1 MSLLEARGLTKTYRI
16 GSGRQK
22 RRFRAV
28 DDVSFDVEAGETLGI
43 VGESGAGKSTTGRL
57 VLRLIEPDA
66 GEVRFDGQDVRALG
80 QQDLRVA
87 RRKMQMVFQDPHSCL
102 DPHVCVGDSV
112 GEPLLV
118 HFRASKDERFE
129 RSTLALS
136 KVGLSPQIYD
146 RFPHE
151 LSGGQLQRI
160 AIARALTLE
169 PKLIVCDEPVAA
181 LDVSIRA
188 QVLNLFSDLQQ
199 ELGIAYLFISH
210 DLAIV
215 EVFAHRVAVM
225 REGRIVEI
233 GTAEE
238 IFRNPRDEYTRELL
252 AAIPSF
258 TRGRGR
264 KERAVEPVVAPV
276 AEDRQ

>member
-1 MSLLEARGLTKTYRI
+1 MSILEARGLTKTYRI
-16 GSGRQK
+16 GSGRKK

-28 DDVSFDVEAGETLGI
+28 DDVSFAVEAGETLGL

-57 VLRLIEPDA
+57 VLRLIEPDT
-66 GEVRFDGQDVRALG
+66 GEIRFDGQDVRALG
-80 QQDLRVA
+80 KQDLRVA

-118 HFRASKDERFE
+118 HFRAGKEERVE
-129 RSTLALS
+129 RAMQALAR
-136 KVGLSPQIYD
+136 VGLSAQIYD

-151 LSGGQLQRI
+151 LSGGQRQRI

-188 QVLNLFSDLQQ
+188 QVLNLFSDLQK

-238 IFRNPRDEYTRELL
+238 IFRNPRDDYTRELL
-252 AAIPSF
+252 SAIPSF
-258 TRGRGR
+258 TRGLGR
-264 KERAVEPVVAPV
+264 KERAAEQVVAPV
-276 AEDRQ
+276 SEERQ

>member
-1 MSLLEARGLTKTYRI
+1 MSLLETRGLTKTYRI

-80 QQDLRVA
+80 QQELRVA

-136 KVGLSPQIYD
+136 RVGLERAD
-146 RFPHE
+146 
-151 LSGGQLQRI
+151 LQPFSAR
-160 AIARALTLE
+160 ALWRPASAGPRSRALTLE

-215 EVFAHRVAVM
+215 EVFARA
-225 REGRIVEI
+225 
-233 GTAEE
+233 TA
-238 IFRNPRDEYTRELL
+238 
-252 AAIPSF
+252 S
-258 TRGRGR
+258 
-264 KERAVEPVVAPV
+264 
-276 AEDRQ
+276 